1 MSWILATRSVSHAVV
16 AALITFSQ
24 VHNGELGLT
33 SLVLFG
39 VLYVSASIGTHFL
52 DRRNKLT
59 SPTLGLPLIAPI
71 ITATVAA
78 IALSIGFNN
87 LLAFR
92 WLTGLLM
99 LGFVITELL
108 VAKRVGRKTLQGKEA
123 VITAVASAIMLG
135 LALGIDV
142 GEVPLVGFFGAYHA
156 ILAVHL
162 GISAATPKK

>member
-1 MSWILATRSVSHAVV
+1 MNWLIATRAVSHAIV
-16 AALITFSQ
+16 AAVITFNQ

-33 SLVLFG
+33 SLALFG
-39 VLYVSASIGTHFL
+39 ILYFSASLGTYLL
-52 DRRNKLT
+52 DRRKKLT
-59 SPTLGLPLIAPI
+59 SASLGLPLIAPI
-71 ITATVAA
+71 LVSTLAV
-78 IALSIGFNN
+78 IAGTTNLSQ

-99 LGFVITELL
+99 LGFVIAELM
-108 VAKRVGRKTLQGKEA
+108 VAKKVGRKTLQGKEA

-135 LALGIDV
+135 IALGIDV
-142 GEVPLVGFFGAYHA
+142 GEVPLIGFFGAYNA